1 MISFKLPETKLPKNF
16 EKIYKELKK
25 IGILGEYMPRLNFP
39 DEPQFFQ
46 YTCERKV
53 ELPHVKSGY
62 GYGSGESKSEAI
74 TSAIAEAIEH
84 FCILFERDEF
94 FIKGSYVDFK
104 GKAVNPHKFAVFS
117 ESQLKQKGFEKFCFD
132 ENSVFNW
139 IKGYSVMQEK
149 EVLVPAQL
157 VYAAYDSVSRKEP
170 IIRIPISTGA
180 ACGPSLDFAF
190 YRGLCETIERD
201 AYMIT
206 YLNKLD
212 ASLINIEED
221 EELVS
226 FKKRI
231 ERYNLEIHFIE
242 TRLDFSMESIVAI
255 ILDKTGIGPAVTAG
269 LGGSLNPTKAI
280 VTSALEAVRRHIA
293 VRDRFFRT
301 DKLSMPGEDT
311 IDGVLYRK
319 QLLWSAPH
327 MLNKIKNFVSG
338 PKKPFNALMNVS
350 QKSYKKN
357 VEMLMREFRSK
368 GYEVILVDVTTPE
381 VKNVGLH
388 VVKVLIPEL
397 LPLYHDERFP
407 YKDNFRLYNIS
418 KQLGKKKDV
427 IRETDIDSS
436 HPF

>member
-1 MISFKLPETKLPKNF
+1 MISFKLPETKLPQDFKN
-16 EKIYKELKK
+16 IYKNLKK
-25 IGILGEYMPRLNFP
+25 LGILGEYMPRLNFP

-46 YTCERKV
+46 YACERKV
-53 ELPHVKSGY
+53 GLPHIKSGY
-62 GYGSGESKSEAI
+62 GYGSGESKIEAI

-84 FCILFERDEF
+84 YCILFEREEL
-94 FIKGSYVDFK
+94 FIRGSYADF
-104 GKAVNPHKFAVFS
+104 GDKAINPNKFSVFS
-117 ESQLKQKGFEKFCFD
+117 ESQLMVKEFEKFFFD
-132 ENSVFNW
+132 ENSAFNW
-139 IKGYSVMQEK
+139 VKGYSVTQKK

-157 VYAAYDSVSRKEP
+157 IYAAYDSVSRKEP

-221 EELVS
+221 RDLTS

-231 ERYNLEIHFIE
+231 ERYSLEVYFIE
-242 TRLDFSMESIVAI
+242 TKLDFSMESVVAI

-293 VRDRFFRT
+293 VRDRFFRS
-301 DKLSMPGEDT
+301 DKLRMPGEDT
-311 IDGVLYRK
+311 VDGVLYRK

-327 MLNKIKNFVSG
+327 MLNKIKTFISG
-338 PKKPFNALMNVS
+338 PEKPFSSLINVS
-350 QKSYKKN
+350 RRSDKEN
-357 VEMLMREFRSK
+357 VDVLMKDFISK
-368 GYEVILVDVTTPE
+368 GYEVILVDVTTSE

-407 YKDNFRLYNIS
+407 YKKNFRLYNIS
-418 KQLGKKKDV
+418 KQLGKRKDT
-427 IRETDIDSS
+427 IKEKDIDSS